1 MTSKFRVGIL
11 SVALAA
17 CVAVAC
23 GGEPPPPAKAAQAP
37 SPPKA
42 APKTGT
48 VLRNDLRRA
57 IADGPGAFLA
67 HVELEEQPA
76 FKDGRFYGFRIAK
89 LVPASYRAGIDLQPG
104 DVVAKVN
111 GLPLEKPDHAVA
123 IMRAL
128 DKAKEIRVEVE
139 RAGALREV
147 VIPIVE
153 D

>member
-1 MTSKFRVGIL
+1 MTSKLCVGIVL
-11 SVALAA
+11 LAVAASQTI
-17 CVAVAC
+17 AC
-23 GGEPPPPAKAAQAP
+23 GGEPPPAPKAAEAP
-37 SPPKA
+37 PPPKA
-42 APKTGT
+42 PRKPGT
-48 VLRNDLRRA
+48 VSRRDLRNA
-57 IADGPGAFLA
+57 IADGPGAFLS
-67 HVELEEQPA
+67 HVELEDQPA

-89 LVPASYRAGIDLQPG
+89 LLPPAYWAGIDLQPG

-147 VIPIVE
+147 VIPIIE